1 MQTAPKHIERE
12 PLRLFQ
18 KNSERKN
25 KAPVFKVTKNTK
37 PQPSLAQR
45 HIPARAG
52 FGKLLQRIMHFIKL
66 FNILPGLI

>member
-1 MQTAPKHIERE
+1 MQTVPKHIERE

-37 PQPSLAQR
+37 PQPLRSKSHA
-45 HIPARAG
+45 
-52 FGKLLQRIMHFIKL
+52 LLPKERQACDMATD
-66 FNILPGLI
+66 